1 MSGDYQVDA
10 QRFWTG
16 AGAIAVI
23 AGLGAIVAQ
32 MILQTAFDT
41 TLQAARPGDTPQ
53 DLSYFTTFLVAVVVA
68 LLAGGLLHLFLAGVP
83 KGRSLWRLLAAL
95 FLLASAIPVTQLD
108 TDGENKLFLLIIHV
122 VVYLFTVPTM
132 GGMIERVATRIEA

>member
-23 AGLGAIVAQ
+23 AGLAAIVAQ
-32 MILQTAFDT
+32 VILQTAFDT
-41 TLQAARPGDTPQ
+41 TLEAARPGETPQ
-53 DLSYFTTFLVAVVVA
+53 ELSYFTTFLVAVFAALVA
-68 LLAGGLLHLFLAGVP
+68 AALLHLFLAGVP
-83 KGRSLWRLLAAL
+83 KGRSLWQLVAAL

-108 TDGENKLFLLIIHV
+108 TGGENKLFLLIIHV
-122 VVYLFTVPTM
+122 VVYWIF
-132 GGMIERVATRIEA
+132 